1 MTGCFFLVIIK
12 SMVNNMPARGGSAY
26 GGNELINRLT
36 ELKEQV
42 LDLKSH
48 LNLEQ
53 KQQKILELEDR
64 MQVPTFW
71 DDQESAQTVT
81 QEYNQLKEFT
91 EFWDKIEDNITEF
104 QDLITSNT
112 DHNPETESYLIK
124 QVEELEKRYHSNRLI
139 VLMSKQYDDHNA
151 IFSIH
156 AGAGGTDAQDWAE
169 ILLRQ
174 FLRYCEK
181 KSLKTEIID
190 QSRGGEAGIKS
201 VTVQV
206 HGPYAYGLLKSEAGV
221 HRLVRLSPFNPAH
234 TRETS
239 FALLELLPQ
248 LEEQEAVKLDPKD
261 LEIEATTSS
270 GHGGQSVNTT
280 YSAIRIT
287 HKPTGIKVSIQ
298 NERSQHQNK
307 ELAMKILRARV
318 QAVEDEKLAKEKKEL
333 RGEFKSAEWGN
344 QIRSYVLH
352 PYKLVKDHRTD
363 YEETDPDKVLDG
375 ELDNF
380 VEKYLESQIE

>member
-1 MTGCFFLVIIK
+1 MNDLEK
-12 SMVNNMPARGGSAY
+12 
-26 GGNELINRLT
+26 RLT
-36 ELKEQV
+36 DLLEQV
-42 LDLKSH
+42 QDLKSQ

-53 KQQKILELEDR
+53 KQQRVLELEDK

-71 DDQESAQTVT
+71 DDPESAQTIT
-81 QEYNQLKEFT
+81 QEYNQLKDFT
-91 EFWDKIEDNITEF
+91 EFWENIETNIKEL
-104 QDLITSNT
+104 DGLISSNT
-112 DHNPETESYLIK
+112 DNTEETTSYLEN
-124 QVEELEKRYHSNRLI
+124 QVTELESRYFKNRLI

-174 FLRYCEK
+174 YLRYCERK
-181 KSLKTEIID
+181 GLKTEIID
-190 QSRGGEAGIKS
+190 QSKGGEAGIKS
-201 VTVQV
+201 VTVSVQ
-206 HGPYAYGLLKSEAGV
+206 GPFAYGLLKSEAGV

-307 ELAMKILRARV
+307 ELAMKILLARV
-318 QAVEDEKLAKEKKEL
+318 QQLADDKLIEEKKEL

-363 YEETDPDKVLDG
+363 YEETDPNKVLDG
-375 ELDNF
+375 ELDGF
-380 VEKYLESQIE
+380 VEKYLESQIK

>member
-1 MTGCFFLVIIK
+1 MH
-12 SMVNNMPARGGSAY
+12 
-26 GGNELINRLT
+26 ELTKRLT
-36 ELKEQV
+36 ELLEQVQALKSQLNLAQKEQR
-42 LDLKSH
+42 
-48 LNLEQ
+48 
-53 KQQKILELEDR
+53 ILELEDL
-64 MQVPTFW
+64 MQVASFW
-71 DDQESAQTVT
+71 DNPETAQNIT
-81 QEYNQLKEFT
+81 QEYNTLKSFI
-91 EFWDKIEDNITEF
+91 EFWQTIENNLVEL
-104 QDLITSNT
+104 QELVESNT
-112 DHNPETESYLIK
+112 DLSEETSGYLEK
-124 QVEELEKRYHSNRLI
+124 QVTDLEKSFATNRLI
-139 VLMSKQYDDHNA
+139 VLMSAKYDDHNA

-174 FLRYCEK
+174 YLRYCERK
-181 KSLKTEIID
+181 GLKTEIID
-190 QSRGGEAGIKS
+190 QSKGGEAGIKS
-201 VTVQV
+201 VTVSV
-206 HGPYAYGLLKSEAGV
+206 HGAFAYGYLKSEAGV

-248 LEEQEAVKLDPKD
+248 LEEAESVKLDPKD

-270 GHGGQSVNTT
+270 GAGGQSVNTT

-287 HKPTGIKVSIQ
+287 HKPTGLKVSIQ

-307 ELAMKILRARV
+307 ELAMKILLARV
-318 QAVEDEKLAKEKKEL
+318 QALEDSKLADEKKEL

-344 QIRSYVLH
+344 QIRSYILH

-363 YEETDPDKVLDG
+363 YEETNPEAVLDG

-380 VEKYLESQIE
+380 VEKYLESQLK

>member
-1 MTGCFFLVIIK
+1 M
-12 SMVNNMPARGGSAY
+12 
-26 GGNELINRLT
+26 NELLKRL
-36 ELKEQV
+36 ENLLEQVQGLKSQLNLAQKEQR
-42 LDLKSH
+42 
-48 LNLEQ
+48 
-53 KQQKILELEDR
+53 ILELEDV
-64 MQVPTFW
+64 MQVANFW
-71 DDQESAQTVT
+71 DNPEAAQTIT

-91 EFWDKIEDNITEF
+91 EFWHSIETNLSEL
-104 QDLITSNT
+104 QELIQTNT
-112 DHNPETESYLIK
+112 DESLETTDYLKK
-124 QVEELEKRYHSNRLI
+124 QVLELEERYTKNRLI

-174 FLRYCEK
+174 YLRYCERK
-181 KSLKTEIID
+181 HLKAEIID

-206 HGPYAYGLLKSEAGV
+206 AGPYAYGLLRSEAGV
-221 HRLVRLSPFNPAH
+221 HRLVRQSPFNPAH

-248 LEEQEAVKLDPKD
+248 LEEQESLKLDPKD
-261 LEIEATTSS
+261 LDIEATTSS

-307 ELAMKILRARV
+307 ELAMKILLARV

-333 RGEFKSAEWGN
+333 RGEYKSAEWGN

-352 PYKLVKDHRTD
+352 PYKMVKDHRTD
-363 YEETDPDKVLDG
+363 YEETDPEKVLNG

-380 VEKYLESQIE
+380 VEKYLEQHIT

>member
-1 MTGCFFLVIIK
+1 M
-12 SMVNNMPARGGSAY
+12 
-26 GGNELINRLT
+26 NELSKRLS
-36 ELKEQV
+36 ELLEQV
-42 LDLKSH
+42 QNLKGQI
-48 LNLEQ
+48 NLEQ
-53 KQQKILELEDR
+53 KEQRILELEDK
-64 MQVPTFW
+64 MQDSGFW
-71 DDQESAQTVT
+71 DDQETAQSVT

-91 EFWDKIEDNITEF
+91 TFWETIENGTTELQNLIASNSDESTETTNYLESQVKELEDN
-104 QDLITSNT
+104 
-112 DHNPETESYLIK
+112 
-124 QVEELEKRYHSNRLI
+124 YHKNRLI

-156 AGAGGTDAQDWAE
+156 AGAGGTDAQDWTE

-174 FLRYCEK
+174 YLRYCEK
-181 KSLKTEIID
+181 KNLKTEIIEM
-190 QSRGGEAGIKS
+190 SRGGETGIKS

-206 HGPYAYGLLKSEAGV
+206 RGPFAYGLLKSEAGV

-239 FALLELLPQ
+239 FSLLELLPE
-248 LEEQEAVKLDPKD
+248 LEEQEAISLDPKD

-307 ELAMKILRARV
+307 EIAMRILRARV

-363 YEETDPDKVLDG
+363 YEETDPDEVLDG

-380 VEKYLESQIE
+380 VEKYLESQIR

>member
-1 MTGCFFLVIIK
+1 
-12 SMVNNMPARGGSAY
+12 MP
-26 GGNELINRLT
+26 ELLKRLD
-36 ELKEQV
+36 ELLGQV
-42 LDLKSH
+42 QDLKSQ
-48 LNLEQ
+48 LNLAQKEQ
-53 KQQKILELEDR
+53 RLLELEDK
-64 MQVPTFW
+64 MQIATFW
-71 DDQESAQTVT
+71 DNPDTAQATT

-91 EFWDKIEDNITEF
+91 EFWENIESNLTE
-104 QDLITSNT
+104 LTELVTSNT
-112 DHNPETESYLIK
+112 DESEETILYLEK
-124 QVEELEKRYHSNRLI
+124 QVKELEDRYSKNRLI

-169 ILLRQ
+169 MLLRQ
-174 FLRYCEK
+174 YLRYCERK
-181 KSLKTEIID
+181 GLKTDIID
-190 QSRGGEAGIKS
+190 QSKGGEAGIKS
-201 VTVQV
+201 VTVLAT
-206 HGPYAYGLLKSEAGV
+206 GPFAYGLLRSEAGV

-248 LEEQEAVKLDPKD
+248 LEEQEAIKLDPKD
-261 LEIEATTSS
+261 LEIEATTAS

-307 ELAMKILRARV
+307 ELAMKILLARV
-318 QAVEDEKLAKEKKEL
+318 QQAEDQKLAEEKKEL

-352 PYKLVKDHRTD
+352 PYKMVKDHRTD

-375 ELDNF
+375 GLDNF
-380 VEKYLESQIE
+380 VEKYLESQIK

>member
-1 MTGCFFLVIIK
+1 M
-12 SMVNNMPARGGSAY
+12 
-26 GGNELINRLT
+26 NEYLKRLS
-36 ELKEQV
+36 ELLEQV
-42 LDLKSH
+42 QGLKSQ

-53 KQQKILELEDR
+53 KTQRILELEDR
-64 MQVPTFW
+64 MQLAGFW
-71 DDQESAQTVT
+71 DNQESAQSVT

-91 EFWDKIEDNITEF
+91 EFWEKIEANIAEL
-104 QDLITSNT
+104 QELISTNT
-112 DHNPETESYLIK
+112 DHSEETETFLRK
-124 QVEELEKRYHSNRLI
+124 QVIELEERYTKNRLI

-174 FLRYCEK
+174 YLRFCERRG
-181 KSLKTEIID
+181 LRADIVD
-190 QSRGGEAGIKS
+190 QSKGGEAGIKS
-201 VTVQV
+201 VTVSV
-206 HGPYAYGLLKSEAGV
+206 HGPFAYGLLRSEAGV

-248 LEEQEAVKLDPKD
+248 LEEAEAVKLDPKD
-261 LEIEATTSS
+261 LEIKASTSS
-270 GHGGQSVNTT
+270 GAGGQSVNTT
-280 YSAIRIT
+280 YSAITIT
-287 HKPTGIKVSIQ
+287 HIPTGIKVSIQ

-307 ELAMKILRARV
+307 ELAMKILLARV
-318 QAVEDEKLAKEKKEL
+318 QGLEDEKLAEEKKEL

-352 PYKLVKDHRTD
+352 PYKMVKDHRTD
-363 YEETDPDKVLDG
+363 YEETDPDKILNGDI
-375 ELDNF
+375 DNF
-380 VEKYLESQIE
+380 IEKYLESQIK

>member
-1 MTGCFFLVIIK
+1 M
-12 SMVNNMPARGGSAY
+12 
-26 GGNELINRLT
+26 NELLRRLT
-36 ELKEQV
+36 ELLEQV
-42 LDLKSH
+42 QALKSQ
-48 LNLEQ
+48 LNLQQ
-53 KQQKILELEDR
+53 KQQRILELEDK
-64 MQVPTFW
+64 MQVSTFW
-71 DDQESAQTVT
+71 DDQDAAQAVT

-91 EFWDKIEDNITEF
+91 EFWENIESNLTEL
-104 QDLITSNT
+104 QELVSTNT
-112 DHNPETESYLIK
+112 DESEETITYLEK
-124 QVEELEKRYHSNRLI
+124 QVAEIEQRYFKNRLI
-139 VLMSKQYDDHNA
+139 VLMSEKHDDHNA

-169 ILLRQ
+169 ILLRMY
-174 FLRYCEK
+174 LRYCERK
-181 KSLKTEIID
+181 DLKAEIID
-190 QSRGGEAGIKS
+190 QSKGGEAGIKS

-206 HGPYAYGLLKSEAGV
+206 HGPYAYGLLRSEAGV

-248 LEEQEAVKLDPKD
+248 LEEAEAVKLDPKD
-261 LEIEATTSS
+261 LEIKASTSS
-270 GHGGQSVNTT
+270 GAGGQSVNTT
-280 YSAIRIT
+280 YSAITIT
-287 HKPTGIKVSIQ
+287 HIPTGIKVSIQ

-307 ELAMKILRARV
+307 ELAMKILLARV
-318 QAVEDEKLAKEKKEL
+318 QQVEDDKLAEEKKEL

-380 VEKYLESQIE
+380 VEKFLESQIK

>member
-1 MTGCFFLVIIK
+1 M
-12 SMVNNMPARGGSAY
+12 
-26 GGNELINRLT
+26 NELLKRLSD
-36 ELKEQV
+36 LLEQV
-42 LDLKSH
+42 QGLKFQ

-53 KQQKILELEDR
+53 KQQRILELEDR
-64 MQVPTFW
+64 MQAPNFW
-71 DDQESAQTVT
+71 DDQDTAQAVT

-91 EFWDKIEDNITEF
+91 EFWDKIEDNLAELQGLVST
-104 QDLITSNT
+104 NT
-112 DHNPETESYLIK
+112 DLSDETVGYLEK
-124 QVEELEKRYHSNRLI
+124 QVAELEQRYIQNRLI

-156 AGAGGTDAQDWAE
+156 AGAGGTDAQDWTE

-174 FLRYCEK
+174 YLRYCERK
-181 KSLKTEIID
+181 GLKAEIID
-190 QSRGGEAGIKS
+190 QSKGGEAGIKS
-201 VTVQV
+201 VTVSA
-206 HGPYAYGLLKSEAGV
+206 HGPFAYGLLRSEAGV
-221 HRLVRLSPFNPAH
+221 HRLVRLSPFNQSH

-248 LEEQEAVKLDPKD
+248 LEEAEAIKLDPKD

-270 GHGGQSVNTT
+270 GAGGQSVNTT

-307 ELAMKILRARV
+307 ELAMKILLARV
-318 QAVEDEKLAKEKKEL
+318 QALQDSKLADEKKEL

-352 PYKLVKDHRTD
+352 PYKMVKDHRTE
-363 YEETDPDKVLDG
+363 YESSNPEKVLEGDLDG
-375 ELDNF
+375 FIDASEASG
-380 VEKYLESQIE
+380 VQ